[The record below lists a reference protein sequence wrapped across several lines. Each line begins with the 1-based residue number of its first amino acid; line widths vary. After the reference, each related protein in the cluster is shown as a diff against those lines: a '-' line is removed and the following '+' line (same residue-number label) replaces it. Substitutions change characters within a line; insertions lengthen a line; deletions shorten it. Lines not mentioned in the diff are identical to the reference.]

1 MLDEIVKIFSR
12 LLLTTMDIFSLKT
25 LAYLIAFIN
34 IVDASNILRAEKL
47 SKIALRRLVA
57 YIFIALFWIIF
68 GLFNNYDAKLIGME
82 GIACSYTMMALLLKL
97 NLNKVNELFGK
108 PIPGHGTPETKA
120 MIKTK
125 YYILYIIIFAI
136 ILLVAW
142 SFGAF

>member
-1 MLDEIVKIFSR
+1 
-12 LLLTTMDIFSLKT
+12 MDIFSLKT
-25 LAYLIAFIN
+25 LAYITAFVN
-34 IVDASNILRAEKL
+34 IIDASNMLRAEKL

-68 GLFNNYDAKLIGME
+68 GLLNNYDARLIAME

-97 NLNKVNELFGK
+97 NSVKINQLFGK
-108 PIPGHGTPETKA
+108 PIPGHGAPETKA
-120 MIKTK
+120 MIKAK

-142 SFGAF
+142 SLGAF